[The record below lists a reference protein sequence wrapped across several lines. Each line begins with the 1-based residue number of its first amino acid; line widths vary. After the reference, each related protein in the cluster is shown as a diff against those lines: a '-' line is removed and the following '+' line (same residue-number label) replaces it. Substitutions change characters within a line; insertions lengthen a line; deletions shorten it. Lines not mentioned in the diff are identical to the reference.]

1 MNLKN
6 IFQIYTLF
14 VCLICT
20 VILIVTAAL
29 FLNSVTNL
37 IIPQY
42 KHYSSLIQYESN
54 ENYMRHVEH
63 SYGINKERLA
73 ALKQLSATQL
83 DETRASDKRAYLE
96 EQKGYAIEMMIRTL
110 EWALIALIFFFIHWR
125 LYKRSKG

>member
-42 KHYSSLIQYESN
+42 KHYAMFIRYESN
-54 ENYMRHVEH
+54 DNYLRHYED
-63 SYGINKERLA
+63 YKERLA
-73 ALKQLSATQL
+73 ALKQLSPAQL
-83 DETRASDKRAYLE
+83 EEKRANDKKEYLE
-96 EQKGYAIEMMIRTL
+96 EQKGYAIQSMISTL